1 MRRTRQVVLCLAAL
15 QMLAAPALDGHPFEG
30 SIATLLLEPGSLQV
44 EVSLDLKDLERGFG
58 LDADRNGSI
67 NGRELVDSLP
77 RVYTYLRSHLRVAV
91 DGSRLDLQPYQEAAL
106 KERIAAM
113 APEGGFP
120 EADYASV
127 HIGYLF
133 RNPLAAH
140 PKEVA
145 VELDVFDK
153 LGKGH
158 LSVTKL
164 VEKTG
169 SEVLQEHIV
178 LGPERKSHRF
188 QVRSPA
194 PTAPPSSLPTPS
206 PSSPRRGRR

>member
-1 MRRTRQVVLCLAAL
+1 MRRTRQVVLWLAAL

-44 EVSLDLKDLERGFG
+44 EISLDLKDLERGFG
-58 LDADRNGSI
+58 LDADHSGSI
-67 NGRELVDSLP
+67 GGRELAESLP
-77 RVYTYLRSHLRVAV
+77 RVCAYLRSHFRVAI
-91 DGSRLDLQPYQEAAL
+91 DGSRLDLQPYQEVAL
-106 KERIAAM
+106 KEKIAAM
-113 APEGGFP
+113 APEAGFP

-127 HIGYLF
+127 HVGYLF

-140 PKEVA
+140 PKEVV

-153 LGKGH
+153 LGNGH

-188 QVRSPA
+188 QVRSPGKA
-194 PTAPPSSLPTPS
+194 A
-206 PSSPRRGRR
+206 G